1 MYGSYTGRSRPRG
14 RAAAGFRVTGTA
26 AVCAALL
33 LAGCSGDGDS
43 APVVGQQPKEK
54 DPYWVNPD
62 GSAARQVAAYEEDG
76 DQEKARLIRKIA
88 EQPVGEWIGP
98 DAPENEARR
107 VTEAAAKADRYA
119 LLVLYN
125 IPHRDCGQF
134 SKGGAADGN
143 AYRSWVDGVAKGIG
157 DRPATVI
164 LEPDALL
171 HLVDGCTPQ
180 EHHDERYALLKGA
193 IERLKKQPATKV
205 YVDAGNAGW
214 QSPETLHEPLWRAGI
229 EKADGFSLNVS
240 NFRTTAVSTEFGK
253 KLSVK
258 VGDKPFVIDTSR
270 NGNGPYEG
278 GDPAE
283 TWCNPPGRALG
294 EPRPRRRAMSGST
307 PTCGSSA
314 PASPTATAR
323 AARRRAAGGRS
334 TRSAWPAPR
343 SSEKA
348 ASGEAAFRHHVRTVI
363 TYARP
368 TGSPPTSPR
377 TGCPW
382 RR

>member
-1 MYGSYTGRSRPRG
+1 MYGSYRGRSRPRG
-14 RAAAGFRVTGTA
+14 RTAAGLSGSGARAAGTA
-26 AVCAALL
+26 AALCAALL
-33 LAGCSGDGDS
+33 LSGCSGDDGGADGS
-43 APVVGQQPKEK
+43 PVVGQRPKAK

-62 GSAARQVAAYEEDG
+62 GTAARQVAAYEKVG
-76 DQEKARLIRKIA
+76 DQEKADLIRKIA
-88 EQPVGEWIGP
+88 EQPAGEWIGP
-98 DAPENEARR
+98 DDPEGEARR

-134 SKGGAADGN
+134 SKGGAADAG
-143 AYRSWVDGVAKGIG
+143 AYRAWVDGVAKGIG
-157 DRPATVI
+157 ERRATVV

-180 EHHDERYALLKGA
+180 EHHDERYDLLKGA
-193 IERLKKQPATKV
+193 IERLKKQPATQV

-214 QSPETLHEPLWRAGI
+214 QSPETLHEPLWRAGV

-240 NFRTTAVSTEFGK
+240 NFRTTDVSTEFGR

-294 EPRPRRRAMSGST
+294 EPPTTETGDEKVDAYLWIKRPGESDGDCKGGPKAGAWW
-307 PTCGSSA
+307 PEYALGL
-314 PASPTATAR
+314 AR
-323 AARRRAAGGRS
+323 A
-334 TRSAWPAPR
+334 T
-343 SSEKA
+343 
-348 ASGEAAFRHHVRTVI
+348 T
-363 TYARP
+363 
-368 TGSPPTSPR
+368 
-377 TGCPW
+377 
-382 RR
+382 